1 MEVERGEES
10 EGRERVGARFTAMQL
25 DRASTSF
32 LFERVYVPQ
41 RRALFR
47 RGTPDR
53 LPHRQV
59 ETESYATRREE
70 ERRGEREREE
80 KVRRPGW
87 TAMGEQ
93 RMGRNASGCIRVNSR
108 MQKLY

>member
-10 EGRERVGARFTAMQL
+10 EGRERVGARFTTMQL

-70 ERRGEREREE
+70 ERRGERERRKGEAA
-80 KVRRPGW
+80 RLDGYGR
-87 TAMGEQ
+87 TADGAE
-93 RMGRNASGCIRVNSR
+93 RVGLHKS
-108 MQKLY
+108 